1 MDKTVLIGGGSGG
14 IGRAIARELA
24 EDGWNVAL
32 TYRSNPVGAES
43 AAEDVR
49 RRGRSASVH
58 KVDLS
63 DSVAVGDLVTEIAGG
78 ETLGGVVYAAGPH
91 FGMRYVSA
99 TAPSYLGEIL
109 DVDAKAC
116 FNLLQPSIEPLRA
129 TKGSII
135 AVSTPAVRRYAKRD
149 FLSSAPKA
157 VVEASIRAIAS
168 EEGRFGIRAN
178 CIQVGLLEG
187 EGMWDR
193 LIDSGDYTP
202 RVLEIA
208 KSNIA
213 LGHFGDVTDIAMAA
227 RFLMS
232 PRARWIT
239 GQVLGVDGGFAI

>member
-1 MDKTVLIGGGSGG
+1 MDRWALIGGGSGG
-14 IGRAIARELA
+14 IGRAVARALA
-24 EDGWNVAL
+24 EDGWDIAL
-32 TYRSNPVGAES
+32 TYRSSRAAAER

-49 RRGRSASVH
+49 RLGRLASVH
-58 KVDLS
+58 EVELS
-63 DSVAVGDLVTEIAGG
+63 DSAAVSELVAEVARPGALA
-78 ETLGGVVYAAGPH
+78 GVVYAAGPH

-99 TAPSYLGEIL
+99 TTPASLSEIL

-116 FNLLQPSIEPLRA
+116 FNLLQPAIEPLRA
-129 TKGSII
+129 NQGTIL

-157 VVEASIRAIAS
+157 VVEATVRAIAS

-193 LIDSGDYTP
+193 LVDSGDYTP
-202 RVLEIA
+202 QVLDIA
-208 KSNIA
+208 KGNIA

-227 RFLMS
+227 QFLMS
-232 PRARWIT
+232 TRARWIT